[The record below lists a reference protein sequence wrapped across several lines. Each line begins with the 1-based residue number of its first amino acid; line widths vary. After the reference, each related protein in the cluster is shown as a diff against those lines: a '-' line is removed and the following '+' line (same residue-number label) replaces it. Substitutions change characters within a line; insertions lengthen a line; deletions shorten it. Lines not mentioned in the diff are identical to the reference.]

1 MCHFD
6 TDSYFVAIVN
16 GVSITFVSYSEYLEY
31 VEENNK
37 ESEPEQQQQ
46 QRIGAGYCCKSPIT
60 VSKISHLGNLK
71 SISKV
76 R

>member
-37 ESEPEQQQQ
+37 ESEPEQQQ
-46 QRIGAGYCCKSPIT
+46 
-60 VSKISHLGNLK
+60 
-71 SISKV
+71 
-76 R
+76 